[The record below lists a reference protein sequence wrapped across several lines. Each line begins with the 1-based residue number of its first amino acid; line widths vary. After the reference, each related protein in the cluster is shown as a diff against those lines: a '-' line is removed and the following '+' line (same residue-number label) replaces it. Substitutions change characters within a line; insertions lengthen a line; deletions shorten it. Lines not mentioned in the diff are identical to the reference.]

1 MNLVILLEP
10 SSTLD
15 LAFGRQEV
23 VPGGLLEV
31 TPLSALRPKNLGE
44 MAVS

>member
-1 MNLVILLEP
+1 MNHAILLEP

-31 TPLSALRPKNLGE
+31 TSLSALVPKNLAE

>member
-10 SSTLD
+10 FSTLD

-23 VPGGLLEV
+23 VAGGLLEV
-31 TPLSALRPKNLGE
+31 TPLRALWPKNLAE